1 MKSGIDNEKI
11 PVVAALSGGVD
22 SAVAAA
28 LLVEQGYDVT
38 GVMLKLWAEKRC
50 PGGGDA
56 GSTAAAPQRA

>member
-1 MKSGIDNEKI
+1 MKSGIDEEKI

-38 GVMLKLWAEKRC
+38 GVMLKLGAEKRC
-50 PGGGDA
+50 PGGDA
-56 GSTAAAPQRA
+56 GSTAAAPPKA